1 MEEQINMQQK
11 KPDGTGMKTSAS
23 VPQSIK
29 SIPLS
34 EIKSIPI
41 KQTPLNQKNQLLR
54 QKKKR

>member
-1 MEEQINMQQK
+1 MRQK
-11 KPDGTGMKTSAS
+11 KPDDTGMKTSAS